1 MRVVLMGGLGNQLF
15 QYAFALSLSEKY
27 GCEVVIDPNFVAIR
41 LAENGLPEISN
52 FQLDS
57 RIILAENASYP
68 TFYKRLVGLGIRAG
82 LQHRKLVGG
91 LALTL
96 INRTLE
102 VCLSL
107 FYKDKTRI
115 VFGRD
120 NGFDNR
126 YIEKKY
132 SLYFGY
138 FQSYKFSSP
147 TRVRESLIA
156 LKPKSASAIVALFT
170 NKAVEDQPLVVHVR
184 LTDYKSEANFGIPSK
199 DYFDKAI
206 STQLQTGRYRKIWL
220 FSDEPTEAIEFIP
233 TRYRSLV
240 ENVSAQS
247 LGTIE
252 TFEVMRLGR
261 GYVIANSSFSWW
273 GAHLSKNTDV
283 QTIFPS
289 PWFSG
294 MPTPN
299 DLCPPN
305 WLPFTR

>member
-1 MRVVLMGGLGNQLF
+1 MGGLGNQLF

-41 LAENGLPEISN
+41 LDENGSPEISN
-52 FQLDS
+52 FQLDN
-57 RIILAENASYP
+57 RIKLAKNASYP
-68 TFYKRLVGLGIRAG
+68 IFIKRLVGLGIRTN
-82 LQHRKLVGG
+82 LQERKVFSA
-91 LALTL
+91 LAQAL
-96 INRTLE
+96 INPTLGI
-102 VCLSL
+102 CLSL
-107 FYKDKTRI
+107 YFRDNARI

-120 NGFDNR
+120 NGFDKR
-126 YIEKKY
+126 YLEKKY
-132 SLYFGY
+132 SMYFGY
-138 FQSYKFSSP
+138 FQSYKFSSS
-147 TRVRESLIA
+147 TKIKNSLLA
-156 LKPKSASAIVALFT
+156 LKPKTASPIVTLFAD
-170 NKAVEDQPLVVHVR
+170 KAVEDQPLVVHVR
-184 LTDYKSEANFGIPSK
+184 LTDYRSEANFGIPSK

-220 FSDEPTEAIEFIP
+220 FSDEQTEAIEFIP
-233 TRYRSLV
+233 IKYRSLV
-240 ENVSAQS
+240 ENVSAHN

-252 TFEVMRLGR
+252 TLEVMRLGR

-283 QTIFPS
+283 QTIFPN